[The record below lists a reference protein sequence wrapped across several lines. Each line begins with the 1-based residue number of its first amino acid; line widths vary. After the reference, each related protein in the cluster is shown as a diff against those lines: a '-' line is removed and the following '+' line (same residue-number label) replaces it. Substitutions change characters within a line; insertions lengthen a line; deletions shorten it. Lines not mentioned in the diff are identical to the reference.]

1 MLAKEIAV
9 LGRVTAAWT
18 TMIAEVSTPD
28 MPQST
33 QLCSLP
39 PCITMLCLY
48 KVVSCAVDILSTTP
62 ANGLGEMRMPATAV
76 QVDLLVALA
85 PSIALTHILW
95 LDCAQVSQPFARSM
109 VPLSALSQ
117 QAFASSSQGG
127 SEALPQNAVQQR
139 EARV

>member
-18 TMIAEVSTPD
+18 TMIAEVSKPD

-76 QVDLLVALA
+76 QVDLLVALVTKHSTYA
-85 PSIALTHILW
+85 YSVVGLCTGLATLCAFNGALISTFATSLCYFLTRW
-95 LDCAQVSQPFARSM
+95 L
-109 VPLSALSQ
+109 
-117 QAFASSSQGG
+117 
-127 SEALPQNAVQQR
+127 
-139 EARV
+139 